1 MNPIAIA
8 AAKALVARCEG
19 KMTPARVRSILSAN
33 GIGASDEDIAERG
46 HRRNHE
52 TPAEEEGENE
62 EGEQW
67 LIPQA

>member
-33 GIGASDEDIAERG
+33 GIGASDEDIAEIMKPPPKKKAKTKKVSNG
-46 HRRNHE
+46 
-52 TPAEEEGENE
+52 
-62 EGEQW
+62 
-67 LIPQA
+67 